1 MRRKRLL
8 TAALCTVLALASVT
22 VGSTFDNRIQISHMT
37 PQWPSVALAAEEK
50 SDGEDSG
57 KTEKSKEKKSQKPDG
72 ESPSS
77 EGAKEETPAS
87 PAAET
92 PVTETPKTEESAP
105 PSTEPPKQE
114 ESDPPATEA
123 PKPQETPAA
132 TETEKPS
139 EATETQPP
147 SEIVTE
153 RPTEAEQLPSET
165 LPTEVQTETG
175 TPTTE
180 VTPGETLPTET
191 ETGST
196 EKATES
202 KTEKESETEEE
213 SETGTNEELIARQ
226 NIVIPPDI
234 KLEFRFTQVEKR
246 YAVVSSRSGAK
257 VYEEKS
263 ADAREVGELEY
274 YGCCCILEDKG
285 DGWYYVESGNV
296 RGFLASEA
304 VVSGE
309 TAERI
314 VKIKGLQELPEA
326 HLLVARTENEAF
338 SYTHTTTQEVM
349 AEKEYALAK
358 EAVTIYEQ
366 RKDSSRAIGKL
377 AEQSL
382 CYILADEEKEWVFVE
397 SGDARGFVKKSSLL
411 TGDPAQKKVEEKGEQ
426 NIALA
431 EVLVEPE
438 ENKSCYYTFTSVKK
452 ASQAALTREAMV
464 KFALQF
470 VGNPYVWGGTSLTG
484 GADCSG
490 FVQSVYANFGYSLP
504 RVAENQAVYG
514 MQIPVE
520 SAEPGDLIF
529 YARNGYVYHVS
540 MYIGNGQVVHAAGRK
555 VGIITS
561 GIDGNAVWATRI
573 ITD

>member
-22 VGSTFDNRIQISHMT
+22 VSSTFDNRIKISHMT
-37 PQWPSVALAAEEK
+37 PQWSSVALAAEEK
-50 SDGEDSG
+50 NDGEDTG
-57 KTEKSKEKKSQKPDG
+57 KKEKSQEEKGQKTAS

-77 EGAKEETPAS
+77 EGTKGETPSS
-87 PAAET
+87 PLTEA
-92 PVTETPKTEESAP
+92 PVTEAPKTEESNP

-147 SEIVTE
+147 SETVTE
-153 RPTEAEQLPSET
+153 RPTESEQLPSET
-165 LPTEVQTETG
+165 LPTEIQTETG
-175 TPTTE
+175 TPGTE
-180 VTPGETLPTET
+180 ATPGETIPTEK
-191 ETGST
+191 ETSST
-196 EKATES
+196 EKETES
-202 KTEKESETEEE
+202 ETEKESET
-213 SETGTNEELIARQ
+213 GTNVELIARQ

-234 KLEFRFTQVEKR
+234 KLEFRFTRVEKQ

-257 VYEEKS
+257 IYEEKS
-263 ADAREVGELEY
+263 TDAREVGELEY

-314 VKIKGLQELPEA
+314 VKIKGLRELPEA

-426 NIALA
+426 NISLA